1 MLTRD
6 PRPETEVAAEVPHHT
21 EAPHRPE
28 ALSTQAWLQDR
39 INVWV
44 ALGIGIAW
52 FVLLAIGA
60 ELEPATDQAEPLVG
74 VLLGVAMLALFV
86 TMLVGLA
93 MRRRWGIAASFVGG
107 IVLTTMSIMCPVSG
121 HHSFG
126 AWWYGQMACALAL
139 VAISVVALP
148 RGGAST
154 EH

>member
-6 PRPETEVAAEVPHHT
+6 PRPETEVTA
-21 EAPHRPE
+21 EAPRQWEPLRP
-28 ALSTQAWLQDR
+28 ADLSSMQSWLRER

-52 FVLLAIGA
+52 FVLLTIGS
-60 ELEPATDQAEPLVG
+60 ELEPATDHSEPLVG
-74 VLLGVAMLALFV
+74 VLLGVAMLVVFL

-93 MRRRWGIAASFVGG
+93 MRQRWGIVASFVGG
-107 IVLTTMSIMCPVSG
+107 IVLTAMSIMCPVSG

-148 RGGAST
+148 RGGVPT
-154 EH
+154 ER